1 MSRIGKLKIKVPS
14 GVEVSLSGQTVNVKG
29 PKGALSMTV
38 HPSIRVEMSDGAI
51 MVTRTLNE
59 KAERSLH
66 GLTRSLLNNMVNGVT
81 KGFEKKLEILGV
93 GYRAQMQGNKLVLT
107 LGFSHP
113 IEYETPDGI
122 KITID
127 EAKKNIL
134 TVSGTDKHRVGQ
146 VAADIREFKKTEP
159 YKGKGIRYLGEY
171 VKRKAGKSVAK
182 A

>member
-81 KGFEKKLEILGV
+81 KGFEKKLGRRLSI
-93 GYRAQMQGNKLVLT
+93 
-107 LGFSHP
+107 H
-113 IEYETPDGI
+113 ET
-122 KITID
+122 
-127 EAKKNIL
+127 
-134 TVSGTDKHRVGQ
+134 
-146 VAADIREFKKTEP
+146 DIRKISKEF
-159 YKGKGIRYLGEY
+159 YNNIVNGIMMEG
-171 VKRKAGKSVAK
+171 AI
-182 A
+182 